1 MTKNGTLY
9 MVTETNRRTVKIGF
23 TTNLAQRKNF
33 YRTHSTVAVIIDTIE
48 GTSADEKRL
57 QKKLESMGF
66 EKVFPHV
73 KNSEWFKIPKGM
85 KKTELVH
92 AGFEI
97 FE

>member
-1 MTKNGTLY
+1 MTKNGTVY
-9 MVTETNRRTVKIGF
+9 MVTETNRRTVKVGF

-48 GTSADEKRL
+48 GTDADEKMFH
-57 QKKLESMGF
+57 QKLAEMGF
-66 EKVFPHV
+66 KKVFPNI
-73 KNSEWFKIPKGM
+73 KKSEWFYIPKGM
-85 KKTELVH
+85 KKAELVH